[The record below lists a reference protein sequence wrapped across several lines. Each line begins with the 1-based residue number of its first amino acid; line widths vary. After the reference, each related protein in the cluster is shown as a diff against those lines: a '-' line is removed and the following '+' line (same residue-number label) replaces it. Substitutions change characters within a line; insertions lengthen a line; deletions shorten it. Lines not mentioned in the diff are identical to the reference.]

1 MSENIDDSFDAQ
13 WEAAAEEAAA
23 GRGTVRDAED
33 NDEGVG
39 AALTSSNNS
48 NKKSRVEKEDDDE
61 EKKMAAEDT
70 PLPLPTNDNNY
81 NDDYEEECVICLE
94 ELNKLPWGRCTPC
107 NHGEYFCIF

>member
-23 GRGTVRDAED
+23 GRGTVRDAEET
-33 NDEGVG
+33 DEGV

-61 EKKMAAEDT
+61 EMKMAAEDT
-70 PLPLPTNDNNY
+70 PLPLPNNNPNY